1 MVLVCSLYRFSALLR
16 RVFFLVVAVFA
27 VQMLPAQTVSFISA
41 VSNTASGFNDAQ
53 SVAVDTAGNLYIA
66 DAGTNQI
73 VKVAPDGAKSTFTT
87 GNFSLNGPSGVA
99 VDAAGDVFV
108 ADAGNGRIVKVA
120 ADGSAS
126 VLSVGNIQL
135 GTLGGIATDTVGNV
149 YVASTVYAGSGE
161 SGQILKI
168 STSGNA
174 SLVATGN
181 ITLNSCTDVAVDRQG
196 NLYITDYDNNAGNIG
211 RVIEVTADGSASVI
225 DMNGLAL
232 LAPNGVAV
240 DAAGNLYIADTYDGH
255 VIAIPAGGKAYAVK
269 TGEGEYDAD
278 DVAASSNGVIY
289 ILQDFDTSP
298 GSSNKTDQLVRAQ
311 LQTADFGTAN
321 VCPAGQAS
329 PAPCSQTLILNYDF
343 GAAADLGT
351 PRFSSP
357 EFSIQTGTCSGSFQS
372 GDTCEVTVNFTPT
385 STGAQRGAIE
395 LVDANGNVLSTSYL
409 SGLGSGPVI
418 GFLPGTPSVVHT
430 GSSSLVLPG
439 GIAIDQKGNRYIA
452 DRSRNHVYEVTSA
465 GAMSTISTGSLALS
479 QPNGVALDGANA
491 LYIADSGNN
500 RIVVVP
506 ATGGASVL
514 NTGSL
519 TLQQPQSVVVDG
531 SGAVYIA
538 STGDNHIVK
547 VTANGKASV
556 LDTGGITLQQPRGI
570 TLDAAGSIYIAN
582 TGNSSIV
589 KITASGSASIMS
601 IGNVTLEQP
610 EGVAMDAAGTLYIAD
625 SAANHVVQVPASGT
639 ASVAGSGNYTLN
651 QPSAVALDSS
661 SNLFIADAGNSRILA
676 IDRTTPPSLTFAQ
689 TPVGAVSSAQIVTL
703 TNLGNTNLVFPGPTT
718 GSNPSLSA
726 NFVLGSSSTCPQLD
740 GPVFA
745 VPFGPGALCSLAVS
759 FAPESEGSVSGS
771 LITTDNSR
779 NATSPY
785 VSQVITLNG
794 NAIGSSTTLTLHSDL
809 NPSAYGQA
817 ITLQATITAAGTPP
831 AASVTFYDGSVV
843 LGTASIGANGIAT
856 MVTSSLSVGTHNVS
870 ANYVGNG
877 NFLASSSS
885 VLTQIIS
892 KAASTVVLSASNASP
907 NAGDSVTL
915 MATVAST
922 SGIPSGS
929 VQFLDGTSALGMVA
943 LNAQGGA
950 VLTAASLSNGSHTIY
965 AVYSG
970 DQNFLPSQTTLSEQV
985 KAGALSLSL
994 NTNMLTVKQGE
1005 MGKLTVTLLPQNGYK
1020 GTVNFSCSGLPQIAT
1035 CSFNPGSLTANG
1047 TKASMPATLT
1057 IATTATST
1065 ESASIGQAQTPTA
1078 LTRLAGFWF
1087 LPAGFF
1093 GAMVLW
1099 QRRRLQSAGHLFA
1112 LLILLGCAIG
1122 IMGCGVTYNGLG
1134 TTSNV
1139 IIQAADTNGIT
1150 TSATFTLQITK

>member
-27 VQMLPAQTVSFISA
+27 VPMLPAQTVSFISA
-41 VSNTASGFNDAQ
+41 VSIIGTGFNNAQ
-53 SVAVDTAGNLYIA
+53 SVAVDSAGNLYIA

-87 GNFSLNGPSGVA
+87 GSFSLNGPSGVA

-120 ADGSAS
+120 ADGSVS

-289 ILQDFDTSP
+289 ILQYLLETDV
-298 GSSNKTDQLVRAQ
+298 DQLVRAQ

-321 VCPAGQAS
+321 LCPAGQAS

-385 STGAQRGAIE
+385 STGAQKGAIE
-395 LVDANGNVLSTSYL
+395 LVDANGNLLSTSYL
-409 SGLGSGPVI
+409 SGLGSGPAI
-418 GFLPGTPSVVHT
+418 GFLPGTPSVVNT

-439 GIAIDQKGNRYIA
+439 GIAIDQNGNRYIA

-465 GAMSTISTGSLALS
+465 GAMSTINTGNLALS
-479 QPNGVALDGANA
+479 QPNGVALDGANT

-506 ATGGASVL
+506 ASGGASVL
-514 NTGSL
+514 STGSL

-531 SGAVYIA
+531 SGTAYIA

-547 VTANGKASV
+547 VTQNGNASV

-589 KITASGSASIMS
+589 KVTDGGSASIMS

-610 EGVAMDAAGTLYIAD
+610 EGLAMDAAGTLYIAD

-661 SNLFIADAGNSRILA
+661 SNIFIADAGNSRILA
-676 IDRTTPPSLTFAQ
+676 IDRITPPSLSFAQ
-689 TPVGAVSSAQIVTL
+689 TPVGTVSSAQTVTL

-771 LITTDNSR
+771 LITTDSSG

-794 NAIGSSTTLTLHSDL
+794 NAVGTSTALTLHSNL

-817 ITLQATITAAGTPP
+817 ITLQATITAAGSLP
-831 AASVTFYDGSVV
+831 AGTATFYDGSVV
-843 LGTASIGANGIAT
+843 LGTASIGANGVAS
-856 MVTSSLSVGTHNVS
+856 MVTSSLSVGTHNVT

-885 VLTQIIS
+885 VLTQVVS
-892 KAASTVVLSASNASP
+892 KAASTVVLSASNDSP
-907 NAGDSVTL
+907 NAGDSITL
-915 MATVAST
+915 TATVAST

-943 LNAQGGA
+943 LNSQGAA
-950 VLTAASLSNGSHTIY
+950 VFTTASLSNGAHTIY

-970 DQNFLPSQTTLSEQV
+970 DQNFLPSETTLSEQV
-985 KAGALSLSL
+985 KTGALSLSL
-994 NTNMLTVKQGE
+994 NTNTLTVKQGE

-1057 IATTATST
+1057 IATTATGT
-1065 ESASIGQAQTPTA
+1065 ESASVVPAQTPTA

-1087 LPAGFF
+1087 LPAGIF

-1122 IMGCGVTYNGLG
+1122 IMGCGVTYNGIG
-1134 TTSNV
+1134 TTSAV
-1139 IIQAADTNGIT
+1139 TIQAADTNGIT
-1150 TSATFTLQITK
+1150 TNATFTLQITK